1 MEKSKQSI
9 VVESSS
15 KRDTVAHNVTRNT
28 YGIDIKKRTAVKPV
42 AACTSTE
49 SVVSSAKKV
58 IVEHSKVIKALADR

>member
-1 MEKSKQSI
+1 MGKFRQGATVEASK
-9 VVESSS
+9 
-15 KRDTVAHNVTRNT
+15 KRDTVAQNVTRNT
-28 YGIDIKKRTAVKPV
+28 YGIVIKKRTAVKPV